1 MKDFNTEFKEMYKTV
16 LQNVCKLYKANEARD
31 KVADREK
38 QNEKFINWKL
48 QLDVNPIFEERFIEC
63 ISKQKTSA
71 ANDVIISILSNKKIK
86 KTYFIDDLST
96 YNDAGLMELNED
108 TIVYIA
114 VKDKMKDTLLCVFP
128 LKEDC

>member
-1 MKDFNTEFKEMYKTV
+1 MEDFNREFKEMYKTV

-63 ISKQKTSA
+63 ISKQKTST

-128 LKEDC
+128 LKDM

>member
-1 MKDFNTEFKEMYKTV
+1 MKDYNLEFKSMYSNV
-16 LQNVCKLYKANEARD
+16 LKNMCKLYEENERRD
-31 KVADREK
+31 KVSDRQK
-38 QNEKFINWKL
+38 QSEKFINWKIQIDANTMFNNWL
-48 QLDVNPIFEERFIEC
+48 IDYVKEQTKSN
-63 ISKQKTSA
+63 
-71 ANDVIISILSNKKIK
+71 ANDYILNILSNDKIK

-128 LKEDC
+128 LKDM

>member
-1 MKDFNTEFKEMYKTV
+1 MEDFNTEFKEMYKTV

-63 ISKQKTSA
+63 ISKQKTSP

-128 LKEDC
+128 LKDM

>member
-1 MKDFNTEFKEMYKTV
+1 MNDFNTEFKEMYKTV

-114 VKDKMKDTLLCVFP
+114 VKDKIKDTLLCVFP
-128 LKEDC
+128 LKED

>member
-1 MKDFNTEFKEMYKTV
+1 MEDFNREFKEMYKTV

-63 ISKQKTSA
+63 ISKQKTSV

-114 VKDKMKDTLLCVFP
+114 VKDKIKDTLLCVFP
-128 LKEDC
+128 LK

>member
-1 MKDFNTEFKEMYKTV
+1 MDDFNTEFKEMYKTV

-114 VKDKMKDTLLCVFP
+114 VKDKIKDTLLCVFP
-128 LKEDC
+128 LKED

>member
-48 QLDVNPIFEERFIEC
+48 QLDVNPIFEERFIDC
-63 ISKQKTSA
+63 VSKQKTSA

-128 LKEDC
+128 LKDM

>member
-1 MKDFNTEFKEMYKTV
+1 MDDFNTEFKEMYKTV

-114 VKDKMKDTLLCVFP
+114 VKDKTKDTLLCVFP
-128 LKEDC
+128 LKED

>member
-1 MKDFNTEFKEMYKTV
+1 MDDFNKEFKEMYKTV

-63 ISKQKTSA
+63 ISKQKTST

-114 VKDKMKDTLLCVFP
+114 VKDKIKDTLLCVFP
-128 LKEDC
+128 LKED

>member
-1 MKDFNTEFKEMYKTV
+1 MEEFNTEFKEMYKTV

-71 ANDVIISILSNKKIK
+71 ANDVIISILSNKKLK

-128 LKEDC
+128 LKED

>member
-1 MKDFNTEFKEMYKTV
+1 MADFNREFKEMYKTV

-128 LKEDC
+128 LKDM

>member
-1 MKDFNTEFKEMYKTV
+1 MKDYNLEFKSMYSNV
-16 LQNVCKLYKANEARD
+16 LKNMCKLYEENERRD
-31 KVADREK
+31 KVADRAK
-38 QNEKFINWKL
+38 QNEKFINWKIQIDANTMFNNWL
-48 QLDVNPIFEERFIEC
+48 IDYVKEQTKSN
-63 ISKQKTSA
+63 
-71 ANDVIISILSNKKIK
+71 ANDYILNILSNDKIK

-128 LKEDC
+128 LKDM

>member
-1 MKDFNTEFKEMYKTV
+1 MEDFNTEFKEMYKTV
-16 LQNVCKLYKANEARD
+16 LQNVCKLYEANEARD

-71 ANDVIISILSNKKIK
+71 ANDVIISILSNKKLK

-114 VKDKMKDTLLCVFP
+114 VKDKTKDTLLCVFP
-128 LKEDC
+128 LKDM

>member
-1 MKDFNTEFKEMYKTV
+1 MDDFNREFKEMYKTV

-128 LKEDC
+128 LKDM

>member
-31 KVADREK
+31 KVSDRQE
-38 QNEKFINWKL
+38 QSEKFINWKI
-48 QLDVNPIFEERFIEC
+48 QIDVNTMFNNWLIDCVKAQPKSHATDYIL
-63 ISKQKTSA
+63 
-71 ANDVIISILSNKKIK
+71 NILSKDKIK

-128 LKEDC
+128 LKED

>member
-1 MKDFNTEFKEMYKTV
+1 MDDFNTEFKEMYKTV

-31 KVADREK
+31 KVADKEK

-114 VKDKMKDTLLCVFP
+114 VKDKIKDTLLCVFP
-128 LKEDC
+128 LKDM

>member
-1 MKDFNTEFKEMYKTV
+1 MEDFNREFKEMYKTV
-16 LQNVCKLYKANEARD
+16 LQNVCKLYEANEARD

-63 ISKQKTSA
+63 ISNQKTSA
-71 ANDVIISILSNKKIK
+71 ANDVIISILRNKKIK

-114 VKDKMKDTLLCVFP
+114 VKDKIKDTLLCVFP
-128 LKEDC
+128 LKDM

>member
-1 MKDFNTEFKEMYKTV
+1 MEDFNTEFKEMYKTV

-38 QNEKFINWKL
+38 QSEKFINWKL

-63 ISKQKTSA
+63 ISKHKTSP

-128 LKEDC
+128 LKE

>member
-1 MKDFNTEFKEMYKTV
+1 MKDYNLEFKSMYSNV
-16 LQNVCKLYKANEARD
+16 LKNMCKLYKENERRD
-31 KVADREK
+31 KVSDRQK
-38 QNEKFINWKL
+38 QSEKFINWKI
-48 QLDVNPIFEERFIEC
+48 QIDVNTMFNNWLIDYVKEQTK
-63 ISKQKTSA
+63 SN
-71 ANDVIISILSNKKIK
+71 ANDYILNILSNDKIK

-128 LKEDC
+128 LKDM

>member
-48 QLDVNPIFEERFIEC
+48 QLDVNPMFNNWLIDCVKEQ
-63 ISKQKTSA
+63 SKSN
-71 ANDVIISILSNKKIK
+71 ANDYILNIISNDKLK

-114 VKDKMKDTLLCVFP
+114 VKDKMKDTLLCVFG
-128 LKEDC
+128 LKDM

>member
-1 MKDFNTEFKEMYKTV
+1 MEDFNKEFKEMYKTV

-63 ISKQKTSA
+63 VSKQKTSA
-71 ANDVIISILSNKKIK
+71 ANDVIISILSNDKIK

-128 LKEDC
+128 LKDM

>member
-1 MKDFNTEFKEMYKTV
+1 MEDFNREFKEMYKTV
-16 LQNVCKLYKANEARD
+16 LQNVCKLYEANEARD

-48 QLDVNPIFEERFIEC
+48 QLDVNPIFEKRFIEC
-63 ISKQKTSA
+63 ISNQKTST

-128 LKEDC
+128 LKDM

>member
-1 MKDFNTEFKEMYKTV
+1 MKDYNLEFKSMYSNV
-16 LQNVCKLYKANEARD
+16 LKNMCKLYEENERRE
-31 KVADREK
+31 KVLDREK
-38 QNEKFINWKL
+38 QSEKFINWKIQIDANTMFNNWL
-48 QLDVNPIFEERFIEC
+48 IDYVKEQTKSN
-63 ISKQKTSA
+63 
-71 ANDVIISILSNKKIK
+71 ANDYILNILSNDKIK

-128 LKEDC
+128 LKDM

>member
-1 MKDFNTEFKEMYKTV
+1 MEDFNREFKEMYKTV

-48 QLDVNPIFEERFIEC
+48 QLDVNPIFEKRFIEC

-128 LKEDC
+128 LKDM

>member
-1 MKDFNTEFKEMYKTV
+1 MDDFNREFKEMYKTV

-48 QLDVNPIFEERFIEC
+48 QLDVNSIFEERFIEC

-128 LKEDC
+128 LKDM

>member
-1 MKDFNTEFKEMYKTV
+1 MEDFNREFKEMYKTV

-71 ANDVIISILSNKKIK
+71 ANDVIISILRNKKIK

-128 LKEDC
+128 LKDM

>member
-1 MKDFNTEFKEMYKTV
+1 MEDFNKEFKEMYKTV
-16 LQNVCKLYKANEARD
+16 LQNVCKLYEANEARD

-63 ISKQKTSA
+63 ISNQKTSA
-71 ANDVIISILSNKKIK
+71 ANDVIISILRNKKIK

-128 LKEDC
+128 LKDM

>member
-1 MKDFNTEFKEMYKTV
+1 MDDFNTEFKEMYKTV

-71 ANDVIISILSNKKIK
+71 ANDVIISILGNKKIK

-128 LKEDC
+128 LKEY

>member
-1 MKDFNTEFKEMYKTV
+1 MDDFNKEFKEMYKTV

-63 ISKQKTSA
+63 ISKQKTST

-128 LKEDC
+128 LKDM

>member
-1 MKDFNTEFKEMYKTV
+1 MEDFNREFKEMYKTV

-71 ANDVIISILSNKKIK
+71 ANDVIISILSNKKLK

-114 VKDKMKDTLLCVFP
+114 VKDKMKDTLLCVFS
-128 LKEDC
+128 LKDM

>member
-1 MKDFNTEFKEMYKTV
+1 MEDFNTEFKEMYKTV

-63 ISKQKTSA
+63 VSKQKTSA

-128 LKEDC
+128 LKED

>member
-1 MKDFNTEFKEMYKTV
+1 MEDFNTEFKEMYKTV

-128 LKEDC
+128 LKDM

>member
-1 MKDFNTEFKEMYKTV
+1 MNDFNREFKEMYKTV

-128 LKEDC
+128 LKDK

>member
-16 LQNVCKLYKANEARD
+16 LQNVCKLYKSNEARD

-48 QLDVNPIFEERFIEC
+48 QLDVNPMFNNWLIDC
-63 ISKQKTSA
+63 VKAQQKSN
-71 ANDVIISILSNKKIK
+71 ANDYILNILSNDKLK

-114 VKDKMKDTLLCVFP
+114 VKDKMKDTLLCVFG
-128 LKEDC
+128 LKDM

>member
-1 MKDFNTEFKEMYKTV
+1 MEDFNREFKEMYKTV

-71 ANDVIISILSNKKIK
+71 ANDVIISILRNKKIK

-114 VKDKMKDTLLCVFP
+114 VKDKIKDTLLCVFP
-128 LKEDC
+128 LKDM

>member
-1 MKDFNTEFKEMYKTV
+1 MEEFNTEFKEMYKTV

-63 ISKQKTSA
+63 VSKQKTSA

-128 LKEDC
+128 LKDM

>member
-1 MKDFNTEFKEMYKTV
+1 MKDFNAEFKEMYKTV

-63 ISKQKTSA
+63 ISKQKTST

-128 LKEDC
+128 LKED

>member
-71 ANDVIISILSNKKIK
+71 VNDVIISILRNKKIK

-128 LKEDC
+128 LKDM

>member
-1 MKDFNTEFKEMYKTV
+1 MEDFNKEFKEMYKTV
-16 LQNVCKLYKANEARD
+16 LQNVCKLYEANEARD

-128 LKEDC
+128 LKDM